1 MIKVGAAGK
10 VEFSEEFW
18 QRVSFSQ
25 GVNQPRLLL
34 VAQERQVDAQA
45 FFNSSLA
52 FLKCRVRAAVAGR
65 RVEAIRFAA
74 RVPPAQDLGKRPAMP
89 S

>member
-18 QRVSFSQ
+18 QRVSVSQ
-25 GVNQPRLLL
+25 GINQLRLLL

-45 FFNSSLA
+45 FFLTGHWPSSR
-52 FLKCRVRAAVAGR
+52 CRVQAAVAAR
-65 RVEAIRFAA
+65 RV
-74 RVPPAQDLGKRPAMP
+74 
-89 S
+89 